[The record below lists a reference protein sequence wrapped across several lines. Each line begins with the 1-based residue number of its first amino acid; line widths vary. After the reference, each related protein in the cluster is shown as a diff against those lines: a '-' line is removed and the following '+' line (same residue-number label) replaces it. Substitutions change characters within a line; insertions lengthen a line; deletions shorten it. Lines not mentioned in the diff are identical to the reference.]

1 MGFASE
7 WLEKNALFPQLIV
20 EAPERQT
27 GIIVTIPAC
36 DEPDITDL
44 LDCLADCYKP
54 ECETEILIVV
64 NAPADATENTIV
76 NNKLTI
82 KNIESWKKMNHDC
95 FFRLFSFTAGS
106 TSFTKWGVGMARKSA
121 MDEAVRRFSLID
133 NPSGII
139 VSLDADCRVE
149 KNYLISIFKEFSE
162 KKEMK
167 ACSIYFEH
175 PLSGSGFAPDIYR
188 FITLYELHLR
198 YFILGLK
205 HSGFPDVFQ
214 TVGSCMAV
222 KALPYVR
229 AGGMNRRQAGE
240 DFYFIQKLVTAGGYF
255 DLNSTTVYPS
265 PRVSTRVPFGT
276 GASIGKLAGGNMQTF
291 LSYNIKAFAE
301 LKLMTSITGDLFKVE
316 ISEIADSYFSL
327 PEGLRSYLS
336 LQEWSEKLVEIKSN
350 TSGIQSFTKRFFA
363 WFNMFRTVKYMNHV
377 HGTLFEKIP
386 VEISSAKMLEFLGE
400 ELNSSDA
407 IDILLKYRQLEK
419 KRV

>member
-1 MGFASE
+1 
-7 WLEKNALFPQLIV
+7 
-20 EAPERQT
+20 
-27 GIIVTIPAC
+27 
-36 DEPDITDL
+36 
-44 LDCLADCYKP
+44 
-54 ECETEILIVV
+54 
-64 NAPADATENTIV
+64 
-76 NNKLTI
+76 
-82 KNIESWKKMNHDC
+82 
-95 FFRLFSFTAGS
+95 
-106 TSFTKWGVGMARKSA
+106 
-121 MDEAVRRFSLID
+121 
-133 NPSGII
+133 
-139 VSLDADCRVE
+139 
-149 KNYLISIFKEFSE
+149 
-162 KKEMK
+162 
-167 ACSIYFEH
+167 
-175 PLSGSGFAPDIYR
+175 
-188 FITLYELHLR
+188 
-198 YFILGLK
+198 
-205 HSGFPDVFQ
+205 
-214 TVGSCMAV
+214 MAV

-291 LSYNIKAFAE
+291 LSYNIRAFAE